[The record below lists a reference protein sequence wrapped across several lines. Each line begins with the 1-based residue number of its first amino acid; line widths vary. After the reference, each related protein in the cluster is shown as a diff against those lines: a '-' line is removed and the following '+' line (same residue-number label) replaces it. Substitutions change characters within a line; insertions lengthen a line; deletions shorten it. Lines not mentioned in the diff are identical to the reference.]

1 MAIPTKLRFYIFQT
15 HLAGD
20 VRPVVLAAKVLQVL
34 LEQGAHLNDTVS
46 HALNLTQP
54 LVVQC
59 RVAHD
64 GRGNTGTVDR
74 RVRVEGT
81 DEDLELRVHTL
92 LLLGVIAH
100 KGEGTDTLTVETL

>member
-1 MAIPTKLRFYIFQT
+1 MHHSNKADIAET

-64 GRGNTGTVDR
+64 GRGHTGTVDR
-74 RVRVEGT
+74 GVRVEGT
-81 DEDLELRVHTL
+81 DKDLELRVHTL
-92 LLLGVIAH
+92 LLLGGIAH